1 LRDQLKLELAM
12 QALVDVDVR
21 VLLVV
26 DGVEKDAAGGEVLL
40 SESRDLLKFSQPRD
54 ASLPFR
60 PRGG

>member
-1 LRDQLKLELAM
+1 M